1 MTGRVIVDCEG
12 YERYRDGPDAGHFQA
27 PRNYGGNRRPSDD
40 TLPQTLPRCPCR
52 PCTKAQLP
60 PTPGP
65 FALFDNLKPTKS
77 PLPPNSPLYYHIL
90 TTTIPAFILAQRTW
104 GTIHLPH
111 LSPVR
116 PDLDAFRQLV
126 LDPSIKL
133 TVRALISKFTPS
145 TPTVT
150 PWPSDF
156 IKSKGEGRIFLLH
169 GPPGVG
175 KTCTAECIAELTH
188 RPLLALTSGDI
199 STTPSA
205 ISVERSLSYFLALG
219 ERFGALVLLDEADVY
234 LEARRT
240 RDLHRNG
247 LVSMFLRALEYYRGV
262 LFLTTNRVEAF
273 DSAFTSRIHVAL
285 RYRALGDGERARI
298 WGLNIERLER
308 ESGGRVTVPEGTRR
322 LVAEGEEVKGL
333 RWNGREIRN
342 ALQTAVAL
350 AEAEAEERGEDKVV
364 VGEGCVRAVVTM
376 SRGFKE
382 YLGKRKGKGKGK
394 GGVEEESEESDDV
407 DDLDKPE
414 FKRMVDP
421 ALTRSRRRVESSD
434 GSEGYES

>member
-12 YERYRDGPDAGHFQA
+12 YERFRDGPDAGLYQP
-27 PRNYGGNRRPSDD
+27 PRNYAGNRRPSDD
-40 TLPQTLPRCPCR
+40 TLPQALPRCPCR

-77 PLPPNSPLYYHIL
+77 PLPPNSPLYLHIL

-298 WGLNIERLER
+298 WGMNIERLER

-322 LVAEGEEVKGL
+322 LVAEGDEVRGL

-350 AEAEAEERGEDKVV
+350 AEAEAEEKGDEKVV
-364 VGEGCVRAVVTM
+364 VGEGCVRAVVAM

-382 YLGKRKGKGKGK
+382 YLGKRKGKGKGV
-394 GGVEEESEESDDV
+394 GGVEESDESDV
-407 DDLDKPE
+407 DDVDKPE
-414 FKRMVDP
+414 FKRTMDP
-421 ALTRSRRRVESSD
+421 AKTRSMRRVDSLD